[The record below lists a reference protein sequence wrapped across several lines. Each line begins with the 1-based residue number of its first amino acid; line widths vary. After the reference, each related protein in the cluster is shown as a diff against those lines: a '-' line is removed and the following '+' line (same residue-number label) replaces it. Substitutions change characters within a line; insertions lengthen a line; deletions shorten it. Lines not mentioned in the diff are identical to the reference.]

1 MIEFSYIV
9 VGVCLVLTLSWVRT
23 RFASFTAQRPQ
34 DYLGIGDAFDLRK
47 HLNGPLVCEGVI
59 YGPLGRVSS
68 RFVGY
73 FDCHWTGDVGVMSEV
88 FHYDDGS
95 VQNREWNLSI
105 SADGAIKAT
114 APDVIGEG
122 SGFQSGSSVQ
132 LKYRIRLPDSS
143 GGHVLDTVDWMYL
156 APNGSIV
163 NRSQFRKF
171 GVQVAELVATIRPAI
186 VDLKE
191 AA

>member
-1 MIEFSYIV
+1 MTEFSYIV

-73 FDCHWTGDVGVMSEV
+73 FDCHWTLG
-88 FHYDDGS
+88 
-95 VQNREWNLSI
+95 L
-105 SADGAIKAT
+105 
-114 APDVIGEG
+114 
-122 SGFQSGSSVQ
+122 
-132 LKYRIRLPDSS
+132 
-143 GGHVLDTVDWMYL
+143 
-156 APNGSIV
+156 
-163 NRSQFRKF
+163 
-171 GVQVAELVATIRPAI
+171 
-186 VDLKE
+186 
-191 AA
+191 